1 MIPAPMSREPTR
13 GRPSAVTL
21 ADLRARAKRGPK
33 GDRWYWHV
41 ERKIDGR
48 WLPIGVAIWADRDEL
63 DRAMARVVASPSSPG
78 TQMLARCETV
88 KQLLGMWRAYF
99 ETTDVAA
106 STIESMRYV
115 LARITKLLGDVR
127 LEALAVGALEDFK
140 NRRMR
145 TGTPSSTV
153 RLELRYIKMAWIWG
167 QQRHLV
173 TVPLTLPHVPAEAMR
188 KNPTRARKKHTPTV
202 GDVAAV
208 IRLLEP
214 RRPRHA
220 AALHLQLATGA
231 RIGEIAA
238 LEWEALEDGWV
249 ELDGKTG
256 RRKVPL
262 SGEARD
268 RLLALEPD
276 EAKRKGPIFVDATY
290 NSLRSDL
297 DRWCELA
304 GVKKFTSHG
313 VRRLVVDEM
322 RRAGV
327 RAEVAAAITGH
338 HPAVMLTY
346 YASKG
351 TLDER
356 TAATSMLGKL
366 PRGQVIAMK
375 GGEE

>member
-1 MIPAPMSREPTR
+1 MSREPTR
-13 GRPSAVTL
+13 GRPAAVPL

-41 ERKIDGR
+41 ERKIDGK
-48 WLPIGVAIWADRDEL
+48 WMPIGVALWADRNEL
-63 DRAMARVVASPSSPG
+63 DRAMARIVSSPSSPG
-78 TQMLARCETV
+78 TQMRARCETV
-88 KQLLGMWRAYF
+88 KELLGMWRAYF
-99 ETTDVAA
+99 ETTDVALP
-106 STIESMRYV
+106 TIESMRYV
-115 LARITKLLGDVR
+115 LARVTKLLGDVS
-127 LEALAVGALEDFK
+127 LEALPLGALEDFK

-145 TGTPSSTV
+145 SGTPSSTI

-167 QQRHLV
+167 QQRRLV
-173 TVPLTLPHVPAEAMR
+173 TVPLTLPHVTSEEKR
-188 KNPTRARKKHTPTV
+188 KHPTRARKKHTPTV

-208 IRLLEP
+208 IRLLEE

-220 AALHLQLATGA
+220 AALHVQLATGA
-231 RIGEIAA
+231 RIGEVGA
-238 LEWEALEDGWV
+238 LEWEAIADGWV

-256 RRKVPL
+256 PRKVPL
-262 SGEARD
+262 AKEAYD

-276 EAKRKGPIFVDATY
+276 EAKRKGRIFTDATY
-290 NSLRSDL
+290 SALRSDL

-304 GVKKFTSHG
+304 GVKAFTSHG

-327 RAEVAAAITGH
+327 RAEVAAAVTGH

-356 TAATSMLGKL
+356 TAAVATLGKL
-366 PRGQVIAMK
+366 PRGKVIAMK